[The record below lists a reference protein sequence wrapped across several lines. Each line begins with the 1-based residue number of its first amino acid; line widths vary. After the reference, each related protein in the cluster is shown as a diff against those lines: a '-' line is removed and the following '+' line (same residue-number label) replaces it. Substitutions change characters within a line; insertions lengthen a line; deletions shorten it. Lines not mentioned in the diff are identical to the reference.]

1 MQRKVITLSRD
12 TVLWEVGDSA
22 RGIAIL
28 EKGRLGAR
36 TEKGLMGVLLPPMV
50 IGESALLGDSGG
62 ADRRTVSIFAI
73 DDDTVVTE
81 YPLSEVRADFDAG
94 NEDLMRHIVSN
105 QVAQVCRNLLMVISS
120 HPGEPLVDAPLAALV
135 RGLVADVPKIYPLR
149 TWTRALDT
157 CRFLHDLR
165 GLSDRLVNQLGP
177 APAQRAEMI
186 VNATQSLSQLALGQD
201 VRPLVEAFLEAEKQR
216 SEWWTRGGAA

>member
-12 TVLWEVGDSA
+12 TVLWEAGDSA

-36 TEKGLMGVLLPPMV
+36 TDKGLMGVLLPPMV
-50 IGESALLGDSGG
+50 IGESALLGENGG
-62 ADRRTVSIFAI
+62 SDRRTVTIYAI

-81 YPLSEVRADFDAG
+81 YPLTEVRADFDAG
-94 NEDLMRHIVSN
+94 NEDLMRHIISN
-105 QVAQVCRNLLMVISS
+105 QVAQICRNMLMVVSS
-120 HPGEPLVDAPLAALV
+120 HPGEPFIDAPLAGLV

-165 GLSDRLVNQLGP
+165 GLSDRLLNQLGP
-177 APAQRAEMI
+177 APAQRGEMI

-216 SEWWTRGGAA
+216 SEWWTRGGTA

>member
-1 MQRKVITLSRD
+1 M
-12 TVLWEVGDSA
+12 LWEVGDSA